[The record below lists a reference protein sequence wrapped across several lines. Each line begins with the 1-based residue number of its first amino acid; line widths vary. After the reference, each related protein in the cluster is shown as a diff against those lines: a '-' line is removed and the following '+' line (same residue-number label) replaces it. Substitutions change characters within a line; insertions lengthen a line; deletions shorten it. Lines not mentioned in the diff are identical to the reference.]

1 MPTRGSRSS
10 SNPWGRLKAPDQD
23 ALESIGLPSKGD
35 TRLLDFKT
43 QERYYTKIVER
54 YMSFCSDSG
63 QRDELLRR
71 FASLSLGDASLS
83 GATTLAPGAAA
94 RRAPPSPS
102 TTKALSDIMMALRK
116 LREGIVA
123 SNRADDFAVQSY
135 LFCIRLSVLVKHP
148 ESYHPAILHLLRNI
162 HPMHSLTSL
171 EFQEVVSYLVL
182 DAACRRGDLAEA
194 YNLRRQHGLRD
205 GKVYAVLKALTHDNY
220 IAFGKIKAAV
230 DGHKASLM
238 EFAEPDLRVHT
249 LKCFGRSYLSVDR
262 IYLEKSTSTGWESL
276 TSNDGVGW
284 QLDGDKVII
293 RKIKAR

>member
-1 MPTRGSRSS
+1 MPSRGGRSS

-23 ALESIGLPSKGD
+23 PLEIMGLPSKGD

-71 FASLSLGDASLS
+71 FASLNLDS
-83 GATTLAPGAAA
+83 GPGQATAAA
-94 RRAPPSPS
+94 PAPTIAHGPGGRSAMAAVPPPPVTMAATS
-102 TTKALSDIMMALRK
+102 NTKALSDVMMALRK

-123 SNRADDFAVQSY
+123 SKRADDFSVQ
-135 LFCIRLSVLVKHP
+135 
-148 ESYHPAILHLLRNI
+148 
-162 HPMHSLTSL
+162 SLTSL
-171 EFQEVVSYLVL
+171 EFQEVVGYLVL

-194 YNLRRQHGLRD
+194 YGLRRRYGLRD
-205 GKVYAVLKALTHDNY
+205 GKVLAVLKALTHDNY
-220 IAFGKIKAAV
+220 IAFGKIKDAV
-230 DGHKASLM
+230 DGHKVSLM
-238 EFAEPDLRVHT
+238 ELAEPELRVHT
-249 LKCFGRSYLSVDR
+249 LKCFGRGYLSVDKTF
-262 IYLEKSTSTGWESL
+262 LERSTSSGWESL
-276 TSNDGVGW
+276 TSKDGVGW